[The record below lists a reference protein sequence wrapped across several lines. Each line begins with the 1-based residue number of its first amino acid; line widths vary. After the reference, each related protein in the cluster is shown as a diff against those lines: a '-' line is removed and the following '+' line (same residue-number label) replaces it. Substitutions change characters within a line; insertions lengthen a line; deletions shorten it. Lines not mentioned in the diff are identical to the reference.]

1 MASVFGA
8 GDNEQIA
15 KKQESML
22 AGQQQSISTEQHQ
35 TISSGIPGFD
45 ESLGQGL
52 STGNIYLLTG
62 TVGAGIEQFAQQVL
76 YTTLITKSKI
86 TYYNLENSSSD
97 IVQDMKEYGMNIQPY
112 VDDGS
117 WKFARV
123 IPQNMK
129 KVIEA
134 FPEEPMEER
143 IYLDESFTGLMNHF
157 YDSVKNKRNT
167 VLHLTSLARNY
178 SLEEIQNLLTY
189 MKGMARGFGGIHFLI
204 LTHDAI
210 PQTTAVT
217 IKDIAD
223 TVFDTETAFRGN
235 EVENTISIT
244 KIRNMIPKTR
254 KIRLTQR
261 ETGLFT
267 ETIRRIQ

>member
-8 GDNEQIA
+8 GNNEQVA
-15 KKQESML
+15 KKQESIL
-22 AGQQQSISTEQHQ
+22 TGQQSRIAGEYQI
-35 TISSGIPGFD
+35 INSGIPGFD

-52 STGNIYLLTG
+52 PTGNIYLLTG

-76 YTTLITKSKI
+76 YTTLIAKSKI

-97 IVQDMKEYGMNIQPY
+97 IVQDMKGYNMNIEPY

-157 YDSVKNKRNT
+157 YDSVKNNRNT
-167 VLHLTSLARNY
+167 AVHLTSLARNY
-178 SLEEIQNLLTY
+178 SLEEIQNLMTY

-210 PQTTAVT
+210 PQTTAIT

-223 TVFDTETAFRGN
+223 TVFDTETTFRGN

>member
-8 GDNEQIA
+8 GNNEQVA

-22 AGQQQSISTEQHQ
+22 AGQQEFRIAGEYE
-35 TISSGIPGFD
+35 TINSGIPGFD

-52 STGNIYLLTG
+52 PTGNIYLLTG

-76 YTTLITKSKI
+76 YTTLIAKSKI

-97 IVQDMKEYGMNIQPY
+97 IVQDMKGYNMNIQPY

-129 KVIEA
+129 KIIEA

-157 YDSVKNKRNT
+157 YDSAKNDRNT
-167 VLHLTSLARNY
+167 AVHLTSLARNY
-178 SLEEIQNLLTY
+178 SLEEIQNLMVY
-189 MKGMARGFGGIHFLI
+189 MKGTARRFGGIHFLI

-235 EVENTISIT
+235 EIENTISIT
-244 KIRNMIPKTR
+244 KIRNMIPKTH